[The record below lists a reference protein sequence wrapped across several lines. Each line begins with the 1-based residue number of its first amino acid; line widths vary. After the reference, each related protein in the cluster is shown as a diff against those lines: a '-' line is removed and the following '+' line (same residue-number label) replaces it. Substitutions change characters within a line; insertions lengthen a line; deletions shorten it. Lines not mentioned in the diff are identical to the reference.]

1 LSYQFIKFDLI
12 SVDFFYLVDQKVFKF
27 NFSQPGKLVNS
38 TVIPLLLIFLP
49 QLWPLTLILTA
60 GLIWIKIDSILIL
73 RKKKIQAIQI

>member
-1 LSYQFIKFDLI
+1 
-12 SVDFFYLVDQKVFKF
+12 
-27 NFSQPGKLVNS
+27 
-38 TVIPLLLIFLP
+38 LP